1 LRPHVNMTSVLDGSS
16 VLRPHVDMTSTLDG
30 CRMERECQFAL

>member
-1 LRPHVNMTSVLDGSS
+1 VLDGSS